1 MSPAAKML
9 GSLLCKRELTTTPRS
24 RVNPS
29 RLGEL
34 KARVNADANDHNVRV
49 DPLAPLQQN
58 LLVFNPSNPRAEVKA
73 HPLSGVSLQ
82 NQI

>member
-1 MSPAAKML
+1 
-9 GSLLCKRELTTTPRS
+9 
-24 RVNPS
+24 
-29 RLGEL
+29 L